1 MRARPAR
8 SGSLCVTYH
17 RLNAWRWSRPRN
29 FAIYLI
35 GTLLVIFALG
45 YGAFLLGVSTTWI
58 VIGAVALL
66 GIGILSGVTRTRHR
80 DPADAP

>member
-1 MRARPAR
+1 M
-8 SGSLCVTYH
+8 
-17 RLNAWRWSRPRN
+17 N

-45 YGAFLLGVSTTWI
+45 YGAFLLGVNTTWI

>member
-1 MRARPAR
+1 M
-8 SGSLCVTYH
+8 
-17 RLNAWRWSRPRN
+17 N
-29 FAIYLI
+29 FAIYLM

-45 YGAFLLGVSTTWI
+45 YGAFLLGVNTTWI